1 MSNKGSALVTNPV
14 LENGGIGNQTTGHY
28 HVGTLDINYHV
39 GHWTY
44 RIITWDQLQLMY

>member
-28 HVGTLDINYHV
+28 HVGTLDINYTWV
-39 GHWTY
+39 TGHIVLSRGISY
-44 RIITWDQLQLMY
+44 S

>member
-28 HVGTLDINYHV
+28 HVG
-39 GHWTY
+39 HWTY